1 MSVSFSYL
9 LKNLP
14 MEVPIIRDSIYL
26 SPSKHAYFKPSD
38 VVGRLAVEV
47 HNSLGNELFRNAFGK
62 SIPKHNF
69 CDIIRKEKKE
79 LEILD
84 IAIYQNQHS

>member
-1 MSVSFSYL
+1 MQ
-9 LKNLP
+9 
-14 MEVPIIRDSIYL
+14 VP
-26 SPSKHAYFKPSD
+26 KAT
-38 VVGRLAVEV
+38 GQLAVEV

-79 LEILD
+79 FHHDTFLAKDEGIK
-84 IAIYQNQHS
+84 S